1 MSGISPEEES
11 YHAFVTARYA
21 ALRRTAYVLTG
32 NHHDAEDLLQTSLMK
47 AAGVWGRIS
56 ERPEPYVRR
65 VMYHENISR
74 WRRRRV
80 AEEPLGAQDVVRDD
94 DSERAW
100 ERLMLTDALA
110 RLTPKQRTVLVLRY
124 YEDLTEA
131 QAAAVMGVR
140 PGTIKSQTRHAL
152 MRLRQVAP
160 DLLAR
165 ADPVPEAAET

>member
-1 MSGISPEEES
+1 VSRLSADEES
-11 YHAFVTARYA
+11 YDAFVTARYA

-32 NHHDAEDLLQTSLMK
+32 NHHDAEDLLQTALIK

-56 ERPEPYVRR
+56 ARPEPYVRKI
-65 VMYHENISR
+65 MYHENVSR
-74 WRRRRV
+74 RRRRRV
-80 AEEPLGAQDVVRDD
+80 YEEPLGAYDVVRDD
-94 DSERAW
+94 DSDRAW
-100 ERLMLTDALA
+100 ERLTLADALA

-124 YEDLTEA
+124 YEDLTET

-165 ADPVPEAAET
+165 ADPVPEGAES